1 MLSDRQEGR
10 LSRSTLNRS
19 RKPGHPLSRHW
30 AVGRVRM
37 PCLATCSR
45 LRTTGMGA
53 ARHEHLTTAR
63 SISRRPGRANSRVP
77 TGRRWQRGE
86 MAASTSWGAVGG
98 DADLWITTAVGAPD
112 NRISDPIT
120 RRVMTGSRR
129 SGKSGDGRYMAWKTM
144 RHGGLASHPLE
155 GTPMTWQIRRRR
167 GSQIT
172 SLVRQTRRH
181 AGESEKCGTRPAPME
196 RPSA

>member
-1 MLSDRQEGR
+1 MCPAAVELPGRVGLTDTPSSVSQKRQSASGARRRLVTPASDEVCPGRLNPAVTLSVGRR

-19 RKPGHPLSRHW
+19 RKPGRLFKLHRHW

-120 RRVMTGSRR
+120 LDEQTKYNS
-129 SGKSGDGRYMAWKTM
+129 W
-144 RHGGLASHPLE
+144 
-155 GTPMTWQIRRRR
+155 WW
-167 GSQIT
+167 IT
-172 SLVRQTRRH
+172 RLVRR
-181 AGESEKCGTRPAPME
+181 
-196 RPSA
+196 